1 MISEKTKQKIDELFG
16 HYPPDRRRSALVPAM
31 LLVQEEQGYLSG
43 EAIQELADL
52 FQLSPAQVMGV
63 ATFYTMLHLKP
74 VGKYH
79 LQVCHNLSCT
89 LLGAEDV
96 MKHLEKRLNLH
107 KGDEKS
113 PTLSLLEKGKTTPD
127 GLFTVSRVECLASC
141 GTAPVMQIGD
151 TYVEGLTEEKVE
163 GILEALKEGKG
174 LSQGATEGPCPV
186 GKYERVL
193 TRNMALPGYTGSLE
207 EYRRQGGYQA
217 LAKALKEHT
226 PDEIID
232 MVKRSGLRGR
242 GGAGF
247 PTGLKWGFVPKETKL
262 PKYLVCNADEGE
274 PGTFKDRM
282 LIERDP
288 HQLLEGIAISSYAT
302 GAHRAYIYI
311 RGEFAYGYKVLERA
325 IQEAYA
331 AGYLGKDILGS
342 GFDLDVFLHRG
353 AGAYI
358 CGEETGLL
366 QSLEGYRGEP
376 RLRPPFPATSGLYR
390 CPTVVNNVETL
401 CNVPHIILRGP
412 EWYASIGSEKSK
424 GTRIFSVSGH
434 VRRPGNYELPI
445 DVTLRELIFEHA
457 GGIRGGRRLKAVI
470 PGGSSAP
477 VLTDQ
482 HLDVRMDFESLA
494 KAGSMGGSGGVIV
507 MDDTTCMVQ
516 VAGVVARFYRDESCG
531 QCTQCREGTAWL
543 HKILTR
549 WEEGRGRLDELETIL
564 DICDN
569 MKGKTICVLS
579 DACAMPVE
587 SYIRSF
593 RDEFEE
599 HIRRRG
605 CPFQEPSAIS
615 SKLTAES

>member
-1 MISEKTKQKIDELFG
+1 MLSEKTKQKIEELFG
-16 HYPPDRRRSALVPAM
+16 HYPPERRRSALVPAM
-31 LLVQEEQGYLSG
+31 LLVQEELGYLSG
-43 EAIQELADL
+43 EAIEELAGL

-63 ATFYTMLHLKP
+63 ATFYTMLSLQP
-74 VGKYH
+74 VGRYH

-89 LLGAEDV
+89 LLGAEDLIEY
-96 MKHLEKRLNLH
+96 LERRLNIQV
-107 KGDEKS
+107 GE
-113 PTLSLLEKGKTTPD
+113 TTPD
-127 GLFTVSRVECLASC
+127 GLFTLSRVECLASC
-141 GTAPVMQIGD
+141 GTAPMMRIGD
-151 TYVEGLTEEKVE
+151 VYCEGLTKEKVD
-163 GILEALKEGKG
+163 GVLEALRDGERGHG
-174 LSQGATEGPCPV
+174 GTISPRAIEGPSPIDKHV
-186 GKYERVL
+186 GEGFTPSRYERVL
-193 TRNMALPGYTGSLE
+193 TKNMALPGYTGSLE
-207 EYRRQGGYQA
+207 EYRQQGGYRA
-217 LAKALKEHT
+217 LAKALKAHT

-247 PTGLKWGFVPKETKL
+247 PTGLKWSFVPKETRL

-282 LIERDP
+282 LIELDP
-288 HQLLEGIAISSYAT
+288 HQLLEGIAISSYAVR
-302 GAHRAYIYI
+302 AYRAYIYI
-311 RGEFAYGYKVLERA
+311 RGEFAYGFQVLERA
-325 IQEAYA
+325 VQEAYA

-342 GFDLDVFLHRG
+342 GFNLDVILHRG

-401 CNVPHIILRGP
+401 ANIPHIILRGP
-412 EWYASIGSEKSK
+412 EWYAGIGSEKSK

-434 VRRPGNYELPI
+434 VKRPGNYELPI
-445 DVTLRELIFEHA
+445 DVSLRELVFEHA
-457 GGIRGGRRLKAVI
+457 GGMREGRRLKAVI

-494 KAGSMGGSGGVIV
+494 KVGSMGGSGGVIV
-507 MDDTTCMVQ
+507 MDDTTCMVR
-516 VAGVVARFYRDESCG
+516 VACVVARFYHHESCG

-543 HKILTR
+543 HKILKR
-549 WEEGRGRLDELETIL
+549 WEEGKGKLDEIETIL

-587 SYIRSF
+587 SYIHYF

-599 HIRRRG
+599 HVRRRG
-605 CPFQEPSAIS
+605 CPFRE
-615 SKLTAES
+615 